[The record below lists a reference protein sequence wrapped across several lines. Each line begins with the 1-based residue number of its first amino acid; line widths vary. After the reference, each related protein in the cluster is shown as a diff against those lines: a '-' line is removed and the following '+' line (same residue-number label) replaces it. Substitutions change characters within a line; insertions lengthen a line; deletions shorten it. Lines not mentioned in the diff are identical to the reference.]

1 MECKT
6 CNKFVRFE
14 NGYEVKWMFDAP
26 VGMCTLFFCNEVCW
40 KPYRTKLQEKVDK
53 NKYKSDS
60 VSYLYECNYE
70 EFNDEFKMRY
80 NREASEADW
89 NLFVVKFN
97 ELRTEHISSGMLN
110 GIHEIIEEYYHEDKE
125 QVCDN
130 CAELLNDEYC
140 LSHNI
145 HIVTKSNKE
154 KTYCSECFNSCWAD
168 LKRTG
173 WTHDEQSDDEDDKEE
188 CDLADDS
195 CSAGHGCEMFCCD
208 ECGKKSEENDDT
220 CYAMDGTFCNEG
232 CLQNYIDLLREENP
246 KKE

>member
-1 MECKT
+1 MSVGMECKT

-60 VSYLYECNYE
+60 VSYLYECNYD

-89 NLFVVKFN
+89 NLFVEKFN
-97 ELRTEHISSGMLN
+97 ELRTEHISSGILD
-110 GIHEIIEEYYHEDKE
+110 GIHEIIEEYY
-125 QVCDN
+125 
-130 CAELLNDEYC
+130 
-140 LSHNI
+140 
-145 HIVTKSNKE
+145 
-154 KTYCSECFNSCWAD
+154 SEGFV
-168 LKRTG
+168 
-173 WTHDEQSDDEDDKEE
+173 
-188 CDLADDS
+188 
-195 CSAGHGCEMFCCD
+195 CD
-208 ECGKKSEENDDT
+208 ECGKESEENDDT

-232 CLQNYIDLLREENP
+232 CLQNYIDLQREENP
-246 KKE
+246 KKDKINT